1 MNIELKQVVA
11 TVESDIEESE
21 EFPYGGFVA
30 VASTPSVD
38 RDGDKLE
45 SNEWITPLPDHI
57 TIDIDHEMSVRGTVG
72 SARPY
77 FSDDGQ
83 LMIEARFA
91 STAQAQETRT
101 LIREGHVRTVS
112 VAFLTDKSK
121 KSGEPRRELLN
132 VGIVAIPSNREAMIL
147 SSKTAAIKDCQCWD
161 GYERVPGTTPCAPG
175 SCRKC
180 DAASKMAALVTTK
193 AGGDASLI
201 QAIHD
206 AACHLGAGCCAMDD
220 PAEEAAEESA
230 MKSVDA
236 KAIPGDI
243 TIDEFKAALDS
254 FFQTTPPDVS
264 PVESPV
270 EEAAVEPVE
279 VSAPVLDAA
288 DDAADAVAQRARL
301 MAMSVL
307 ADSVLAS
314 EN

>member
-1 MNIELKQVVA
+1 MNIELKAVVA
-11 TVESDIEESE
+11 TVESEIEESE
-21 EFPYGGFVA
+21 EFPFGGFVA
-30 VASTPSVD
+30 VASTPSLD

-45 SNEWITPLPDHI
+45 RDEWIEPLPDHI

-77 FSDDGQ
+77 FNENGQ

-91 STAQAQETRT
+91 STTQAQETRT
-101 LIREGHVRTVS
+101 LVQEGHIRTVS

-121 KSGEPRRELLN
+121 KSGEARRELLN
-132 VGIVAIPSNREAMIL
+132 VGIVAIPSNRDAVIL
-147 SSKTAAIKDCQCWD
+147 DSKDAVRDAI
-161 GYERVPGTTPCAPG
+161 ETGTVTPAQIRSLLSG
-175 SCRKC
+175 K
-180 DAASKMAALVTTK
+180 A

-206 AACHLGAGCCAMDD
+206 AACHLGAECCVMDELEPVDD
-220 PAEEAAEESA
+220 PVEEAAE
-230 MKSVDA
+230 KSVDA
-236 KAIPGDI
+236 KSIPGDI
-243 TIDEFKAALDS
+243 TIDEFRAALDS
-254 FFQTTPPDVS
+254 FFQTTPPESS

-270 EEAAVEPVE
+270 DEAAVEPVE
-279 VSAPVLDAA
+279 VSAPAPDAA